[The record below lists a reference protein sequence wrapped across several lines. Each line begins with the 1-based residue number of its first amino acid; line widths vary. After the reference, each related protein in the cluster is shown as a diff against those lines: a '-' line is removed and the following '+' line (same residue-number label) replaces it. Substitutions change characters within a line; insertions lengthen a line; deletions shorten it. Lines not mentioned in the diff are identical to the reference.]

1 MAFNN
6 RLAIAA
12 ASLAALAVCSGCQR
26 NAAASQASAA
36 PVATPRDPQNSLIG
50 RWRFIGIG
58 TGPAS
63 SPSGC
68 SIDMTFTPTQ
78 WTQTQA
84 GATTTGNVTYVAGS
98 SRPAPSTVYV
108 VDPAGGHVTYVLI
121 DHSHI
126 ALDSFAPC
134 TYVRVA

>member
-1 MAFNN
+1 MAINN

-12 ASLAALAVCSGCQR
+12 ASLAALAVCGGCQQS
-26 NAAASQASAA
+26 AVASQAPAQAA
-36 PVATPRDPQNSLIG
+36 VQQDPHNPLIG
-50 RWRFIGIG
+50 QWRFVGIG

-84 GATTTGNVTYVAGS
+84 GATTTGNVTYIPG
-98 SRPAPSTVYV
+98 PSTVYV
-108 VDPAGGHVTYVLI
+108 VDPVGDHVTYNLI
-121 DHSHI
+121 DQSHI